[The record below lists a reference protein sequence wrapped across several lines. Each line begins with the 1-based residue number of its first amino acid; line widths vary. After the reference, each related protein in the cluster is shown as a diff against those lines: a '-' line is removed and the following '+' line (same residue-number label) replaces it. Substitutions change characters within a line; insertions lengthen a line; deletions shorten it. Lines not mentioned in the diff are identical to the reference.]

1 MTGVELAAQG
11 LRFLRRRVRVLIAL
25 TGWSLLEAGQT
36 FLGGYAFARALD
48 DGFLAHR
55 TAVGLWWLAA
65 GAVGIAVGAIGTGR
79 SFRGVAGL
87 AEPLRDALVRRVVVG
102 SLRDAVAHPHRAD
115 TAVVSRLTQ
124 QVEIARD
131 SFAGLVMVARSFA
144 FTALGALAGLLSLSG
159 ALLLVVGPPLLLG
172 LAVFA
177 LSLRPLARGQRA
189 FLAADE
195 AFAETVGQTAAGL
208 RDVVACGAEDYAGRR
223 VRARIDAEYAA
234 ARVLARWGMVRV
246 AALGVGGRLP
256 VLLLL
261 VLAPWLLDHGVTAGA
276 LVGAMTY
283 VTQSLLPALQS
294 LVQGF
299 GGAGTR
305 LTVVM
310 RRLAGDGDG
319 QGSGKRAVDG
329 RADSLVRGEPT
340 TPAVEL
346 RAVTFGYGE
355 TSRPVV
361 HDLDL
366 VLPMGSHLAVV
377 GPSGIGKSTLAGLIC
392 GLLKPRSGEVR
403 VGGEPVSEREPGQLN
418 RLRVLIPQEAYV
430 FSGTVG
436 DNLRYLCA
444 EPVPDDEVWR
454 AADAVGAAQLVGRIG
469 GLDAV
474 VDPAALSAGERQLL
488 ALARAY
494 VSPARVVLLDEATCH
509 LDAAAEARAERA
521 FAARPGGTLVVIA
534 HRISSARRA
543 ERVLVMD
550 GARALCGRHEE
561 LLEHSGLYRD
571 LVGHWE
577 AVGPSSQPARALRY
591 PDGVNAVAGPG
602 LAVDRGHVVAHRAV
616 TQMQPAGDLGHRG
629 ALGGE

>member
-1 MTGVELAAQG
+1 MPRVDLAAQG
-11 LRFLRRRVRVLIAL
+11 LRFLRRRSRVLIAL

-36 FLGGYAFARALD
+36 FLGGYALARALD

-65 GAVGIAVGAIGTGR
+65 AAVGIAIGAIGTGR

-87 AEPLRDALVRRVVVG
+87 AEPLRDALVRRVVAG
-102 SLRDAVAHPHRAD
+102 SLRDAVARPHRAD

-131 SFAGLVMVARSFA
+131 SFAGLVMVARSFV
-144 FTALGALAGLLSLSG
+144 FTVLGALTGLLSLSR
-159 ALLLVVGPPLLLG
+159 ALLLVVGPPLVLG

-195 AFAETVGQTAAGL
+195 AFAEAVGETAAGL
-208 RDVVACGAEDYAGRR
+208 RDVVACGAEDRAGQR

-256 VLLLL
+256 VLLL
-261 VLAPWLLDHGVTAGA
+261 VVMAPWLLDHGVTAGA

-305 LTVVM
+305 LTVVL

-319 QGSGKRAVDG
+319 NGWVGGKETQGTHG
-329 RADSLVRGEPT
+329 RGDPAA
-340 TPAVEL
+340 PAVEL
-346 RAVTFGYGE
+346 RGVTFGYGE
-355 TSRPVV
+355 TGCPVV

-366 VLPMGSHLAVV
+366 VLPAGSHLAVV
-377 GPSGIGKSTLAGLIC
+377 GPSGIGKSTLANLIS
-392 GLLKPRSGEVR
+392 GLLRPHSGEILVS
-403 VGGEPVSEREPGQLN
+403 GEPVAHRDPAQLN
-418 RLRVLIPQEAYV
+418 QLRVLIPQEAYV

-444 EPVPDDEVWR
+444 RPVPDDEVRR
-454 AADAVGAAQLVGRIG
+454 AADAVGAAQLVDRLG
-469 GLDAV
+469 GLDAA

-543 ERVLVMD
+543 ERILVMD

-561 LLEHSGLYRD
+561 LLDRCELYRD
-571 LVGHWE
+571 LVGDWE
-577 AVGPSSQPARALRY
+577 AVGPSSQPASALRY

-616 TQMQPAGDLGHRG
+616 TQMQSTGDLGHRG